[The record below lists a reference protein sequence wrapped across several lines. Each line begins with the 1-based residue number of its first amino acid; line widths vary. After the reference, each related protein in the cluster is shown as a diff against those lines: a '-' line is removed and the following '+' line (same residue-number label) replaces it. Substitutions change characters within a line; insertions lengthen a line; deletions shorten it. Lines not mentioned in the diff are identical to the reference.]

1 MQAANLKR
9 TALTQRIVLGTLGVA
24 IGAIASGLQA
34 APATPTGL
42 PAGGPSFSAEPIDSL
57 CPAAHDASRY
67 TSRYQQNFLTLVQAQ
82 DDWLFRTQEDLR
94 TEFGTTAAGYRML
107 KELRDALKSKGVEL
121 LVVYQ
126 PTRGLVNR
134 RKLNPQDYARFDYAK
149 ALHSYRATL
158 QKFQQLG
165 LWVPDLTPLTDEQ
178 HEQPFYFRGD
188 QHWSPYGAQ
197 RTARL
202 VADEVKRIPAF
213 AEVPRREFVT
223 RKEGIMG
230 KTGTLHN
237 VAGQLCGTS
246 YATQYTDQFSTEP
259 KDESSGDDLF
269 GEASTPQITLV
280 GTSHSGKNYNFG
292 GFLQQYIGA
301 DVLNVA
307 APGGGLEGA
316 MLEYLASDEFQQSP
330 PKVLIWEFSPLYSLD
345 QDKVYRQMMAL
356 LDNGCEGKPAVLAN
370 QTRLRPGRNEVLVN
384 GQQQLL
390 ALRSDAYQM
399 DIRFS
404 DPSVKVLEATL
415 WYMNGRREKLKL
427 EKTDTVET
435 NGRFA
440 FELRDQQDWAEQNL
454 LALDIQGPAAA
465 GQALTVDAKLCKR
478 SSFASGGKL
487 TAKSGG

>member
-1 MQAANLKR
+1 MQARTLKR
-9 TALTQRIVLGTLGVA
+9 IALKKRIVLGSLGVA
-24 IGAIASGLQA
+24 ISALASGLQA
-34 APATPTGL
+34 APAS
-42 PAGGPSFSAEPIDSL
+42 PAGIAVGGPVFSAEAIGPL

-67 TSRYQQNFLTLVQAQ
+67 TTNYQQNFITLVQAQ
-82 DDWLFRTQEDLR
+82 DDWLFRTREDLR
-94 TEFGTTAAGYRML
+94 TDFGTTAAGYRML
-107 KELRDALKSKGVEL
+107 KRLRDALKSKGVEL
-121 LVVYQ
+121 VVVYQ

-134 RKLNPQDYARFDYAK
+134 SKLNPQEYARFNYAK
-149 ALHSYRATL
+149 ALQSYRATL

-165 LWVPDLTPLTDEQ
+165 LWVPDLAQLTDEQ

-202 VADEVKRIPAF
+202 VAAEVKRIPAF

-230 KTGTLHN
+230 KSGTLHN

-246 YATQYTDQFSTEP
+246 YATQYTDHFITEP
-259 KDESSGDDLF
+259 KDESSGDALF

-280 GTSHSGKNYNFG
+280 GTSHSGKNYNFE

-301 DVLNVA
+301 EVMNVA

-316 MLEYLASDEFQQSP
+316 MIEYLGSDEFQQNP

-370 QTRLRPGRNEVLVN
+370 KTRLRPGRNEVLVN
-384 GQQQLL
+384 GEQQFL
-390 ALRSDAYQM
+390 ALRSDGYQL
-399 DIRFS
+399 DIRLS

-427 EKTDTVET
+427 EKTDTMET

-440 FELRDQQDWAEQNL
+440 FELRDEQDWAEQNL
-454 LALDIQGPAAA
+454 LALDIQGPATS

-478 SSFASGGKL
+478 NSFPSSGKL
-487 TAKSGG
+487 TATSGG